1 MDWFE
6 KRNDAVRVNG
16 NTQNGKHVDI
26 AITTRGSDFYF
37 AICAVMGFVALSII
51 AASATKPRTD
61 RIFFYITAAVNVTA
75 CIAYF
80 AMGSNLGWT
89 PIDVEWQRTDAKVAG
104 VNREIF
110 YARYIDWFVTTPLLL
125 MDLLLTAG
133 LPWPTILWTIFL
145 DEVMIV
151 SGLIGA
157 LVRTRYKW
165 GFWAFGTVAMFGIFW
180 NLAIEGRRHAK
191 HLGDDI
197 YRTYTLCGCL
207 TLLIWLCYPICWG
220 ISEGANVIPPDS
232 EAVFYGVLDFL
243 AKPVFSVVLL
253 AGHWNINPGRMGL
266 KLRDYNEEPSYF
278 GPKNGTEAEAAKEN
292 ARPDNAIDGPV

>member
-1 MDWFE
+1 MDWLE

-16 NTQNGKHVDI
+16 NTKNGKHVDI
-26 AITTRGSDFYF
+26 TITTRGSDFYF

-51 AASATKPRTD
+51 VASATKPRAD
-61 RIFFYITAAVNVTA
+61 RTFSTSLLLLILLLVLVTLPWAQILDGRLLMVNGRGLMLRWLVAIRGNYWHGARFF
-75 CIAYF
+75 
-80 AMGSNLGWT
+80 
-89 PIDVEWQRTDAKVAG
+89 
-104 VNREIF
+104 
-110 YARYIDWFVTTPLLL
+110 TTPLLL

-151 SGLIGA
+151 TGLVGA

-180 NLAIEGRRHAK
+180 NLAIGGRRQAK
-191 HLGDDI
+191 HLGNDI
-197 YRTYTLCGCL
+197 YRTNTLCGCL
-207 TLLIWLCYPICWG
+207 ALLIRLSYPICWG
-220 ISEGANVIPPDS
+220 VSEGANVIPPDS
-232 EAVFYGVLDFL
+232 EAVFCGVLDFL
-243 AKPVFSVVLL
+243 AKPVFSIVLP

>member
-1 MDWFE
+1 MDWLE

-16 NTQNGKHVDI
+16 NTKNGKHVDI
-26 AITTRGSDFYF
+26 TITTRGSDFYF

-51 AASATKPRTD
+51 VASATKPRAD
-61 RIFFYITAAVNVTA
+61 RTFSTSLLLLILLLV
-75 CIAYF
+75 
-80 AMGSNLGWT
+80 L
-89 PIDVEWQRTDAKVAG
+89 RTDAKVAG
-104 VNREIF
+104 SNCEIS
-110 YARYIDWFVTTPLLL
+110 YARYIDWFFTTPLLL

-151 SGLIGA
+151 TGLVGA

-180 NLAIEGRRHAK
+180 NLAIGGRRQAK
-191 HLGDDI
+191 HLGNDI
-197 YRTYTLCGCL
+197 YRTNTLCGCL
-207 TLLIWLCYPICWG
+207 ALLIRLSYPICWG
-220 ISEGANVIPPDS
+220 VSEGANVIPPDS
-232 EAVFYGVLDFL
+232 EAVFCGVLDFL
-243 AKPVFSVVLL
+243 AKPVFSIVLP

>member
-1 MDWFE
+1 MDWLE
-6 KRNDAVRVNG
+6 KRNDAVRVNR

-26 AITTRGSDFYF
+26 TITTRGSDFYF
-37 AICAVMGFVALSII
+37 AICAVIGFVALSII
-51 AASATKPRTD
+51 AASATKPCAD
-61 RIFFYITAAVNVTA
+61 RIFFYITAAVNFTA

-110 YARYIDWFVTTPLLL
+110 YARYIDWFVNTPLLL
-125 MDLLLTAG
+125 MYLLLTAG

-151 SGLIGA
+151 SGLVGA

-165 GFWAFGTVAMFGIFW
+165 GFWAFGTVAMFSIFW

-207 TLLIWLCYPICWG
+207 TLLIWLCYPICRG
-220 ISEGANVIPPDS
+220 VSEGANVIPPDS

-243 AKPVFSVVLL
+243 AKPVFSIVLL

-266 KLRDYNEEPSYF
+266 KLRDCNEEPSYF